1 MRWWEWVLVVFI
13 GLPIAVVLCEALL
26 TLIRR

>member
-1 MRWWEWVLVVFI
+1 MSWWEWILVVFI

-26 TLIRR
+26 TLFRH